1 MTQKMGENLVKNLDK
16 ISLENLLKKSLSKME
31 RNFSYLR
38 DDEIMMMM

>member
-1 MTQKMGENLVKNLDK
+1 MTQKMGENFLK
-16 ISLENLLKKSLSKME
+16 ISLENLLKKSLLKME